1 MTLILLIASL
11 VFCGITSILET
22 IEQFKK
28 WTKLY
33 SLGYNYITYKPYRTR
48 LKSVD
53 IDGILY
59 YNNDSKRKP
68 RSDPE
73 TPMSTGLRS
82 VTHENESKCRS

>member
-33 SLGYNYITYKPYRTR
+33 SLGYNYITYKPYKTR

-53 IDGILY
+53 IDGI
-59 YNNDSKRKP
+59 
-68 RSDPE
+68 
-73 TPMSTGLRS
+73 
-82 VTHENESKCRS
+82 